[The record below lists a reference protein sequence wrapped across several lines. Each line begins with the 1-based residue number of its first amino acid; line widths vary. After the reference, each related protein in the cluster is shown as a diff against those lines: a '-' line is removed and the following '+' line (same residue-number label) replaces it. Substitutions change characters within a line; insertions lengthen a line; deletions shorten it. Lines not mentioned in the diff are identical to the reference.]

1 MSWLDNAVIYQ
12 ILIDRFAGFNDTKN
26 WKTPIFVGGNIKGII
41 DKLPYIKNMGVN
53 AIWISPFYKGV
64 SYHGYHVTDFYSVDK
79 HFGDEKDLKALIE
92 SAHKSGIKV
101 ICDFVLNH
109 CSNEHPFFIDAV
121 KNKGSEYRDWFLFNN
136 WTNDYQCFFSYDIL
150 PKINLDNEQARLHLL
165 DAARKWLG
173 LGFDG
178 FRIDHIIGVS
188 NENLNRIFTPI
199 KVEFPN
205 AVFIGEAWLMGIKFN
220 ELDTIKVPNKYL
232 IWLFHLTNS
241 MYRNYANILDGILD
255 FKTAKSLE
263 KLAMKDN
270 EIYKR
275 KILRTNSELKRSI
288 NPVTFLDNHDME
300 RFLFRCGGNVD
311 KLKRAADLQFSLKG
325 PTIIYYGTEI
335 GMSQDKPFSSMKSYS
350 DLLARE
356 PMKWNPSKQD
366 IELSEHYKK
375 IIKNKLTN

>member
-1 MSWLDNAVIYQ
+1 
-12 ILIDRFAGFNDTKN
+12 
-26 WKTPIFVGGNIKGII
+26 
-41 DKLPYIKNMGVN
+41 
-53 AIWISPFYKGV
+53 
-64 SYHGYHVTDFYSVDK
+64 
-79 HFGDEKDLKALIE
+79 
-92 SAHKSGIKV
+92 
-101 ICDFVLNH
+101 
-109 CSNEHPFFIDAV
+109 
-121 KNKGSEYRDWFLFNN
+121 
-136 WTNDYQCFFSYDIL
+136 
-150 PKINLDNEQARLHLL
+150 
-165 DAARKWLG
+165 
-173 LGFDG
+173 
-178 FRIDHIIGVS
+178 
-188 NENLNRIFTPI
+188 
-199 KVEFPN
+199 
-205 AVFIGEAWLMGIKFN
+205 
-220 ELDTIKVPNKYL
+220 
-232 IWLFHLTNS
+232 